1 LHSDQRAPARTVARV
16 DLDDEQG
23 PLLATSVSGALEP
36 ITPRLLRQALWRYPA
51 MTMMVIA
58 RIHWQ
63 ALHLWRKQVG
73 FHRKPPLPERFVT
86 R

>member
-1 LHSDQRAPARTVARV
+1 
-16 DLDDEQG
+16 
-23 PLLATSVSGALEP
+23 
-36 ITPRLLRQALWRYPA
+36 
-51 MTMMVIA
+51 MMVIA